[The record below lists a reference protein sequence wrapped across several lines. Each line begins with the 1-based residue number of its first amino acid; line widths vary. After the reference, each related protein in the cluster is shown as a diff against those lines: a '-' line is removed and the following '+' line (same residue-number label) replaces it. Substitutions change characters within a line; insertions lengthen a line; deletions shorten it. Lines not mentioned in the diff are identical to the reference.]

1 MLHRIA
7 DAIVER
13 AEEIAFLECL
23 DTGQALRF
31 MSKTALRG
39 AENFRYFADL
49 APAARD
55 GKHLPSDTLMNVT
68 TRVPIGPV
76 GVITPWNTPF
86 MLSTWK
92 IAPAL
97 AAGCTVVHKPAELS
111 PITARLLMEIAE
123 EAGAVSVMVLDKL
136 PSDVRKAGGVARTA
150 SIRIIQEIMD
160 NVTIPVMAKCRI
172 GHVYEAN
179 VLAETNVDMVDESE
193 VLTPADEYHHI
204 WKWDYTTPFVNGA
217 RSLGEALRRVEEG
230 AAMIRTKGE
239 PGTGNVAEAITH
251 IKKVNDELRAIK
263 SIYDSGDK
271 QDLVRMARELKVSY
285 QLVEETAKIGRL
297 PVVNFAAGGI
307 ATPADAAYLMS
318 LGCDGIFVG
327 SGIFKAEDAQ
337 ERARAVVLA
346 TTFWEEPDKVKEA
359 QKMIDERQ
367 SLLGLDVK
375 NLELKM
381 QERGG
386 SA

>member
-1 MLHRIA
+1 MIPLSGDIPSAKGAICEKIDSNSIVRGTSTLKRGFAHMLKNGVVM
-7 DAIVER
+7 D
-13 AEEIAFLECL
+13 
-23 DTGQALRF
+23 
-31 MSKTALRG
+31 
-39 AENFRYFADL
+39 
-49 APAARD
+49 
-55 GKHLPSDTLMNVT
+55 VT
-68 TRVPIGPV
+68 TVEQ
-76 GVITPWNTPF
+76 
-86 MLSTWK
+86 
-92 IAPAL
+92 AQ
-97 AAGCTVVHKPAELS
+97 
-111 PITARLLMEIAE
+111 IAE

-150 SIRIIQEIMD
+150 SIRIIEEIMD
-160 NVTIPVMAKCRI
+160 HVTIPVMAKCRI
-172 GHVYEAN
+172 GHMYEAK
-179 VLAETNVDMVDESE
+179 VLDETNVDMIDESE

-217 RSLGEALRRVEEG
+217 RSLAEALRRVEEG

-239 PGTGNVAEAITH
+239 PGTGNVAEAIYH
-251 IKKVNDELRAIK
+251 IKKVNEELRAIK
-263 SIYDSGDK
+263 SIYDSDDK
-271 QDLVRMARELKVSY
+271 QDLVRMAREFKVSY
-285 QLVEETAKIGRL
+285 DLVEETAKIGRL

-318 LGCDGIFVG
+318 LGCDGIIVG

-346 TTFWEEPDKVKEA
+346 TTFWEEQDKVKDA

-381 QERGG
+381 QDRG
-386 SA
+386 STV